1 MGSFH
6 TRKAAKDTKKRNLEY
21 LVKRG
26 DREPP
31 VFHFAH
37 HQNGE
42 ILEEQVETQ
51 NEGREEG
58 EVRTEGK
65 GQAGENA
72 CFLRGGGKGEARAK
86 RKGSD
91 GARSTG
97 SRCRGA
103 RKDRGA
109 AG

>member
-1 MGSFH
+1 MGH
-6 TRKAAKDTKKRNLEY
+6 VQGCKGHEKRNLKY

-31 VFHFAH
+31 VFDFAH
-37 HQNGE
+37 HQDGE

-91 GARSTG
+91 GARATG
-97 SRCRGA
+97 SRCPRA

>member
-1 MGSFH
+1 MGH
-6 TRKAAKDTKKRNLEY
+6 VQGCKGHEKRNLEY

-31 VFHFAH
+31 VFDFAH
-37 HQNGE
+37 HQDGE

-65 GQAGENA
+65 RQAGENA
-72 CFLRGGGKGEARAK
+72 CFLRDGGKGATRAK
-86 RKGSD
+86 RKGSY
-91 GARSTG
+91 GAPATS
-97 SRCRGA
+97 SWCRGA
-103 RKDRGA
+103 GEDRGA
-109 AG
+109 

>member
-1 MGSFH
+1 MGEH
-6 TRKAAKDTKKRNLEY
+6 GIKINLEY
-21 LVKRG
+21 LVRIS
-26 DREPP
+26 DLS
-31 VFHFAH
+31 FHFVH
-37 HQNGE
+37 HHDGE
-42 ILEEQVETQ
+42 ILEEQVETE

-58 EVRTEGK
+58 EVRAEGK

-91 GARSTG
+91 GARATG
-97 SRCRGA
+97 SRCPGA
-103 RKDRGA
+103 RKGRGA

>member
-1 MGSFH
+1 MVE
-6 TRKAAKDTKKRNLEY
+6 KNTK
-21 LVKRG
+21 
-26 DREPP
+26 RETWNILSKEATEILLS
-31 VFHFAH
+31 FHFAH
-37 HQNGE
+37 HHDGE

-65 GQAGENA
+65 GQAGEDA

-97 SRCRGA
+97 SR
-103 RKDRGA
+103 
-109 AG
+109 

>member
-1 MGSFH
+1 MG
-6 TRKAAKDTKKRNLEY
+6 TRAKDTKREAWNKLEY

-37 HQNGE
+37 HQDGE

-58 EVRTEGK
+58 EVRAEGK

-86 RKGSD
+86 RKGGD
-91 GARSTG
+91 GAGATG
-97 SRCRGA
+97 SWCPGA

>member
-1 MGSFH
+1 MGAHFTRARLQR
-6 TRKAAKDTKKRNLEY
+6 TRKEKLGISCQKR
-21 LVKRG
+21 RP
-26 DREPP
+26 RAP

-37 HQNGE
+37 HQDGE
-42 ILEEQVETQ
+42 VLEEQVETQ

-58 EVRTEGK
+58 EVRTEGE

-91 GARSTG
+91 GARATG
-97 SRCRGA
+97 SRCPGA